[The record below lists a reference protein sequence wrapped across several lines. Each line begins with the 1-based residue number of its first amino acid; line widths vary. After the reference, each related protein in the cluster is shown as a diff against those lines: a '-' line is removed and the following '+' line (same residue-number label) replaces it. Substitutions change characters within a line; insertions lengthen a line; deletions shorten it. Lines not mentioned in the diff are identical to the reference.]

1 MSVGFG
7 TKKKLV
13 CAIYIA
19 ARGDRKLLNCC
30 AMFNDEFKFY
40 ADDDQVHRRL
50 FEMRAALMV
59 VLRIIN
65 VP

>member
-7 TKKKLV
+7 TKKLG
-13 CAIYIA
+13 AQFTLR
-19 ARGDRKLLNCC
+19 RGDRKLLNSC

-40 ADDDQVHRRL
+40 ADNDQVHRRL
-50 FEMRAALMV
+50 FEMRALMV
-59 VLRIIN
+59 VLRIN